1 MEEPAQENQNNAAG
15 GVGSGAG
22 AENAPGAAAAE
33 GNNNN
38 GGTGNIETE
47 SSSEN
52 GNAAN
57 ADGGGIVAAGEGTA
71 AAPASSRY
79 PQRKRKPL
87 LLSAGDSNSNSAA
100 QPADGLVDPSAL
112 TDRQFEKLLAQY
124 EADGEAER
132 AQKKLRLER
141 GYGDDDYPY
150 VAPPEGCP
158 PLDSLPKEAV
168 KLVFELLPT
177 VRSVFN
183 LAFQS
188 KYMLSFVEER
198 VSSRL
203 QLVSAAVWG
212 STVGGR
218 LRCSIRCGCS

>member
-1 MEEPAQENQNNAAG
+1 MEEPAQENQNNAGGAVVVGAG
-15 GVGSGAG
+15 G
-22 AENAPGAAAAE
+22 AENVLALAAAAAAAE
-33 GNNNN
+33 QGNNNN
-38 GGTGNIETE
+38 NDDEFDNIIATIA
-47 SSSEN
+47 SM
-52 GNAAN
+52 GAAEDD
-57 ADGGGIVAAGEGTA
+57 AAATATTVVAA
-71 AAPASSRY
+71 PSSSRY

-87 LLSAGDSNSNSAA
+87 LSVQGSGNNITGGSS
-100 QPADGLVDPSAL
+100 PSGLVDTSAL

-188 KYMLSFVEER
+188 KHMLSFVDER
-198 VSSRL
+198 VST
-203 QLVSAAVWG
+203 A
-212 STVGGR
+212 
-218 LRCSIRCGCS
+218 